1 MAGRE
6 LRYSVF
12 WGCTIP
18 VLQPFVEKAT
28 RLVFGRLG
36 VELLEVEGAT
46 CCPDPEISRI
56 AGPEAWL
63 ILASRNMAIAESL
76 GVPMLILCNGCYDT
90 FVKALKELKE
100 AEGRMEEVR
109 GALKGLSLEFEGK
122 LEVRHVIEVLHDD
135 IGLRRLRERVKP
147 LFRGVKVFIQY
158 GCRIFRDEDTKKLP
172 EKFDRLVSML
182 GAEPVGSLKRLC
194 CGVPMM
200 YFDESRAIHERAK
213 LKLEDARQSGADL
226 IVTFCPACFNMLE
239 KAQLALAREGL
250 RFDIPIANYVE
261 LLAVAMG
268 FEPDDFGAYMHRIP
282 LDEVWEVVGI
292 A

>member
-1 MAGRE
+1 MAKK

-18 VLQPFVEKAT
+18 VMQPFVEKAT
-28 RLVFGRLG
+28 RLVFEALN

-56 AGPEAWL
+56 AGPDAWL
-63 ILASRNMAIAESL
+63 ILASRNMAIAESA
-76 GVPMLILCNGCYDT
+76 GVPMLVLCNGCYDT
-90 FVKALKELKE
+90 FIKALKELKE
-100 AEGRMEEVR
+100 SETKMGEVR
-109 GALKGLSLEFEGK
+109 GALRGLSMDFEGK
-122 LEVRHVIEVLHDD
+122 LDVRHVIEALHDD
-135 IGLRRLRERVKP
+135 VGIRRLKRRVKP
-147 LFRGVKVFIQY
+147 VFKGVKVYIQY
-158 GCRIFRDEDTKKLP
+158 GCRVFRDEETKRLP
-172 EKFDRLVSML
+172 EKFDKLVSLL
-182 GAEPVGSLKRLC
+182 GAEPVGRLKRLC

-200 YFDESRAIHERAK
+200 YFDESRAVHQRAK
-213 LKLEDARQSGADL
+213 LKLEDAKQSEADV

-239 KAQLALAREGL
+239 KAQLTLAREGT
-250 RFDIPIANYVE
+250 RFNIPIANYVE

-282 LDEVWEVVGI
+282 LDEVWEVVGV

>member
-1 MAGRE
+1 MAKK

-18 VLQPFVEKAT
+18 VMQPFVEKAT
-28 RLVFGRLG
+28 RLVFEALN

-56 AGPEAWL
+56 AGPDAWL
-63 ILASRNMAIAESL
+63 ILASRNMAIAESA
-76 GVPMLILCNGCYDT
+76 GVPMLVLCNGCYDT
-90 FVKALKELKE
+90 FIKALKELKE
-100 AEGRMEEVR
+100 SETKMGEVR
-109 GALKGLSLEFEGK
+109 GALRGLSMDFEGK
-122 LEVRHVIEVLHDD
+122 LDVRHVIEALHDD
-135 IGLRRLRERVKP
+135 VGIRRLKRRVKP
-147 LFRGVKVFIQY
+147 VFKGVKVYIQY
-158 GCRIFRDEDTKKLP
+158 GCRVFRDEETKRLP
-172 EKFDRLVSML
+172 EKFDKLVSLL
-182 GAEPVGSLKRLC
+182 GAEAVGRLKRLC

-200 YFDESRAIHERAK
+200 YFDESRAVHERAK
-213 LKLEDARQSGADL
+213 LKLEDAKQSEADV

-239 KAQLALAREGL
+239 KAQLTLAREGT
-250 RFDIPIANYVE
+250 RFNIPIANYVE

-282 LDEVWEVVGI
+282 LDEVWEVVGV

>member
-1 MAGRE
+1 MAKK

-18 VLQPFVEKAT
+18 VMQPFVEKAT
-28 RLVFGRLG
+28 RLVFEALN

-56 AGPEAWL
+56 AGPDAWL
-63 ILASRNMAIAESL
+63 ILASRNMAIAESA
-76 GVPMLILCNGCYDT
+76 GVPMLVLCNGCYDT
-90 FVKALKELKE
+90 FIKALKELKE
-100 AEGRMEEVR
+100 SETKMGEVR
-109 GALKGLSLEFEGK
+109 GALRGLSMDFEGK
-122 LEVRHVIEVLHDD
+122 LDVRHVIEALHDD
-135 IGLRRLRERVKP
+135 VGIRRLKRRVKP
-147 LFRGVKVFIQY
+147 VFKGVKVYIQY
-158 GCRIFRDEDTKKLP
+158 GCRVFRDEETKRLP
-172 EKFDRLVSML
+172 EKFDKLVSLL
-182 GAEPVGSLKRLC
+182 GAEPVGRLKRLC

-200 YFDESRAIHERAK
+200 YFDESRAVHERAK
-213 LKLEDARQSGADL
+213 LKLEDAKQSEADV

-239 KAQLALAREGL
+239 KAQLTLAREGT
-250 RFDIPIANYVE
+250 RFNIPIANYVE

-282 LDEVWEVVGI
+282 LDEVWEVVGV